1 MYKAINVWSFA
12 EGMSL
17 EEMMTEAKRLG
28 YEGFEP
34 ALEAQGELSLESTDA
49 EVRAV
54 RALADRIGLRLTSLA
69 SGLSWGCSPVSN
81 DPAVRERA
89 LKQALRVLECA
100 SLLGVGAVLYVP
112 GMVGTGFWGGADDFV
127 SYRDC
132 WDRAVENCRALGA
145 RARELGVV
153 LAVENVWNN
162 FLLSPIEMKY
172 FLETVG
178 SDFVQA
184 YFDVGN
190 AVKFGFPELWIDVLG
205 ERIARVH
212 VKDFKRSIGTLD
224 GFTDLLSGD
233 VDYPAVIAA
242 LERAGYDGPL
252 TGEINNSVACY
263 RENAVARAAAAL
275 DVILGRQGPSEQ
287 KGV

>member
-1 MYKAINVWSFA
+1 MFKSINVWSFP

-17 EEMMTEAKRLG
+17 EAMMTEAKALG

-34 ALEAQGELSLESTDA
+34 ALERTGELSLESTDD

-54 RALADRIGLRLTSLA
+54 RALADRVGIRLVSLA
-69 SGLSWGCSPVSN
+69 SGLSWGCCPVSN
-81 DPAVRERA
+81 DPAVRAEAMR
-89 LKQALRVLECA
+89 QAKRELECA
-100 SLLGVGAVLYVP
+100 ALLGVDCVLYVP

-127 SYRDC
+127 SYQDC
-132 WDRAVENCRALGA
+132 WDRAVANC
-145 RARELGVV
+145 RELGAYGEKLGVT
-153 LAVENVWNN
+153 LGVENVWNN

-178 SDFVQA
+178 SSFVKA

-190 AVKFGFPELWIDVLG
+190 VVKFGFPELWIEVLG
-205 ERIARVH
+205 DRIARVH

-233 VDYPAVIAA
+233 VDYPKVVAA
-242 LERAGYDGPL
+242 LEKAGYDGPL
-252 TGEINNSVACY
+252 TGEINNSVTCY
-263 RENAVARAAAAL
+263 RENAVARASRAL
-275 DVILGRQGPSEQ
+275 DVILG
-287 KGV
+287 K

>member
-1 MYKAINVWSFA
+1 MFKAINVWSFA
-12 EGMSL
+12 EGMTL

-28 YEGFEP
+28 FAGFEP
-34 ALEAQGELSLESTDA
+34 ALEAEGELSLNSTDD
-49 EVRAV
+49 EVKAV
-54 RALADRIGLRLTSLA
+54 RALADRIGIRLTSLA
-69 SGLSWGCSPVSN
+69 AGLSWGCNPVSN
-81 DPAVRERA
+81 DPATREKSLR
-89 LKQALRVLECA
+89 QARRVLECA
-100 SLLGVGAVLYVP
+100 KILGVEAVLYVP

-127 SYRDC
+127 SYQDC
-132 WDRAVENCRALGA
+132 WDRAVANCRALGA
-145 RARELGVV
+145 YAAELGVV

-178 SDFVQA
+178 CDAVKA

-190 AVKFGFPELWIDVLG
+190 VVKFGFPEMWIDVLG
-205 ERIARVH
+205 DRIARVH

-242 LERAGYDGPL
+242 LKRVGYDGPL
-252 TGEINNSVACY
+252 TGEMNNSVACY

-275 DVILGRQGPSEQ
+275 DIILAGAQD
-287 KGV
+287 

>member
-1 MYKAINVWSFA
+1 MYKSINVWSFA
-12 EGMSL
+12 GGMSL
-17 EEMMTEAKRLG
+17 RGMMSEAKRLG

-34 ALEAQGELSLESTDA
+34 ALEAEGELSLASTDD

-54 RALADRIGLRLTSLA
+54 RALADEIGIRLTSLA
-69 SGLSWGCSPVSN
+69 AGLSWGCNPVSN
-81 DPAVRERA
+81 DPATREKA
-89 LKQALRVLECA
+89 MGQARRVLECA
-100 SLLGVGAVLYVP
+100 RILGVEAVLYVP
-112 GMVGTGFWGGADDFV
+112 GMVGTGFWGGEDDFV
-127 SYRDC
+127 QYKDC
-132 WDRAVENCRALGA
+132 WDRAVENCRSLGA
-145 RARELGVV
+145 YAEKLGVI

-162 FLLSPIEMKY
+162 FLLSPVEMKY

-178 SDFVQA
+178 SPAVKA

-190 AVKFGFPELWIDVLG
+190 AVKFGFPEMWIDILG
-205 ERIARVH
+205 KRIARVH

-252 TGEINNSVACY
+252 TGEMNNAVCCY
-263 RENAVARAAAAL
+263 RENAVARASAAL
-275 DVILGRQGPSEQ
+275 DVILGR
-287 KGV
+287 